1 MRSKLCLILIRFISI
16 NHLFFFNIR
25 CPCGSLKWRCVCLFP
40 FLFSSCICV
49 SSLFSW
55 EWAIA
60 ERNMGCTYLILKY
73 EQTFLFI
80 VFFLSVVLNSLLL
93 AWSRLSLI
101 MFRVSLRLF
110 PSNSLAFS
118 TINNVTSYDK
128 FWPQENKM
136 RRFIKLLRNKHD
148 REVGLDYLPHHDIR
162 DAAEDNTGLK
172 TIYEGR
178 ECRVEYAEG
187 LPPF

>member
-1 MRSKLCLILIRFISI
+1 M
-16 NHLFFFNIR
+16 
-25 CPCGSLKWRCVCLFP
+25 
-40 FLFSSCICV
+40 
-49 SSLFSW
+49 
-55 EWAIA
+55 
-60 ERNMGCTYLILKY
+60 
-73 EQTFLFI
+73 
-80 VFFLSVVLNSLLL
+80 
-93 AWSRLSLI
+93 
-101 MFRVSLRLF
+101 
-110 PSNSLAFS
+110 
-118 TINNVTSYDK
+118 TSYDK